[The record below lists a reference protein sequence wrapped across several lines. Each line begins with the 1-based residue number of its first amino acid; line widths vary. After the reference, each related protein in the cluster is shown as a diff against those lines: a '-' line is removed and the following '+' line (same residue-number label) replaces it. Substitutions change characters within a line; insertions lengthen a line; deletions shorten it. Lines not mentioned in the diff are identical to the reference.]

1 MARSQKKPLRPRVMV
16 TVSAETF
23 ELLQQ
28 IAEEGGVAIGSLCG
42 ELLDEARPAFDAM
55 LTAIRQAKAKNADAF
70 DTIAKLMVQ
79 ATTQANQVQMDIIEE
94 RQRLRRRPSDPD
106 PESGNENA

>member
-16 TVSAETF
+16 TVSEETF

-28 IAEEGGVAIGSLCG
+28 IAQEGDVAVGSLCG
-42 ELLDEARPAFDAM
+42 ELLDEAKPALVAM
-55 LTAIRQAKAKNADAF
+55 LTAIKQAKEQSADAF
-70 DTIAKLMVQ
+70 DTIAKLMLD
-79 ATTQANQVQMDIIEE
+79 ATSQANQVQMEIIEE

-106 PESGNENA
+106 SGNENG